1 MVHKLHVIRDK
12 HNENQNTKG
21 PVSTTKWLE
30 MSWQKTLI
38 ARAIAEP
45 IYEFRSS
52 PLYFTLDQCKT
63 PTNPSFL
70 FFLLFLPINAAV
82 MMLNFLQ
89 SQSDKE
95 INRYEGPARV

>member
-12 HNENQNTKG
+12 HNENHNTNR

-30 MSWQKTLI
+30 MSSHKMLI
-38 ARAIAEP
+38 ARRIAEL

-52 PLYFTLDQCKT
+52 PLYFTLDQYKT

-70 FFLLFLPINAAV
+70 FFLLFLAINAAV
-82 MMLNFLQ
+82 MMLNFLRR
-89 SQSDKE
+89 QSDKE